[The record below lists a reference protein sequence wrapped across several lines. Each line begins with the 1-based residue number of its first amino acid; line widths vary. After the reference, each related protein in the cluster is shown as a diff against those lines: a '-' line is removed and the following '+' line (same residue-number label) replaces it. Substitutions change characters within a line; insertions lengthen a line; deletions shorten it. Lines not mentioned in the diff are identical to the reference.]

1 MKHMHVEINIHYHP
15 QIKERR
21 LRQAV
26 QLLQQHDF
34 EFDQDSVDQYLG
46 GSPPMSDINVRHSME
61 ISSPEENLEKS
72 VLSDELQCVGL
83 NPHYRSSWAITVL
96 KILSYPELIS
106 SDYK

>member
-1 MKHMHVEINIHYHP
+1 MR
-15 QIKERR
+15 ERR

-26 QLLQQHDF
+26 QLLQHNDF

-46 GSPPMSDINVRHSME
+46 GSPPIPDNNTHYSME
-61 ISSPEENLEKS
+61 SDTSSLLFEHDLEKS

-83 NPHYRSSWAITVL
+83 NPHYRSEWAMTVL

-106 SDYK
+106 SEYR

>member
-1 MKHMHVEINIHYHP
+1 MALTPPPP

-34 EFDQDSVDQYLG
+34 EFDLDSVDHYLG
-46 GSPPMSDINVRHSME
+46 GSPPPMSTADNRLSMA
-61 ISSPEENLEKS
+61 SDTSLVLEEDFEKS

-83 NPHYRSSWAITVL
+83 NPHYRSGWAMTVL

-106 SDYK
+106 ADGR